1 MDELIIENKREAK
14 RKDNIKKLT
23 DAMDIIMEKYDYNTV
38 TIRNICTVSKVSYGS
53 FYNLFKTKE
62 AFLTYYLTNDF
73 VNYEKSYYENHKEFS
88 QLSLIDKSI
97 DIFKSCAY
105 YNVERGLDFIS
116 AFYSPKNYSLSP
128 IQENNEFFCFTP
140 LVKEATQY
148 LCLAKKEGKIKENA
162 DIDDIVKN
170 YCFIFN
176 GLTFNWCISQGKMN
190 HIEEIDKQLHIYINQ
205 FIKND

>member
-1 MDELIIENKREAK
+1 MSELIIESKREIK
-14 RKDNIKKLT
+14 RKENLKKLI
-23 DAMDIIMEKYDYNTV
+23 DAMNVILEKYDYNTV

-73 VNYEKSYYENHKEFS
+73 IIFEEDYYKKHKEFE

-97 DIFKSCAY
+97 DVFKCCAY

-128 IQENNEFFCFTP
+128 IQEKDEFFCFTP
-140 LVKEATQY
+140 LVKEATKY
-148 LCLAKKEGKIKENA
+148 LSLAKKEGQIKENEN
-162 DIDDIVKN
+162 INEIVKN

-176 GLTFNWCISQGKMN
+176 GLTFNWCISQGKIN
-190 HIEEIDKQLHIYINQ
+190 HVDGVDKQLHAYINQ
-205 FIKND
+205 FVEND